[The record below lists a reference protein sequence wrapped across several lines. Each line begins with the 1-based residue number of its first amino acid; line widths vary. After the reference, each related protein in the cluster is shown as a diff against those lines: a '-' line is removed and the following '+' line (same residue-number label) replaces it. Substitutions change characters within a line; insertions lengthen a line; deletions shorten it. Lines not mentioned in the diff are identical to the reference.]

1 MSAAPPPDT
10 PPPPHYPHG
19 GGRVGHRLHSA
30 VIIAIIGVVILIAA
44 AVTAAIVLSGKA
56 ERSKPPSIL
65 PGGHAAMAAAVGP
78 GTARLPDPE
87 APVRTPV
94 TMRLRLASAES
105 IDIAE
110 GISVTAAPGWT
121 LVNRGPNW
129 VTLQNGDTS
138 AQMYVAVKTTDET
151 DVVAAL
157 RTDIARLTDPSSGD
171 LANPVLFKATT
182 KTLESAKFQQA
193 ALMDYFADVF
203 TEQGELSVSGAFAE
217 LLNTSTHQS
226 AFIDFRRTA
235 DAPSQAPDD
244 ARAMIDSML

>member
-1 MSAAPPPDT
+1 M
-10 PPPPHYPHG
+10 
-19 GGRVGHRLHSA
+19 
-30 VIIAIIGVVILIAA
+30 
-44 AVTAAIVLSGKA
+44 
-56 ERSKPPSIL
+56 
-65 PGGHAAMAAAVGP
+65 
-78 GTARLPDPE
+78 
-87 APVRTPV
+87 
-94 TMRLRLASAES
+94 
-105 IDIAE
+105 
-110 GISVTAAPGWT
+110 
-121 LVNRGPNW
+121 
-129 VTLQNGDTS
+129 TLQNGDTS

-203 TEQGELSVSGAFAE
+203 TEQGELVSGAFAE

>member
-65 PGGHAAMAAAVGP
+65 PGGHAAMAAAAGP

-110 GISVTAAPGWT
+110 HIGHGRAGLDPGEP
-121 LVNRGPNW
+121 G
-129 VTLQNGDTS
+129 
-138 AQMYVAVKTTDET
+138 
-151 DVVAAL
+151 
-157 RTDIARLTDPSSGD
+157 
-171 LANPVLFKATT
+171 
-182 KTLESAKFQQA
+182 
-193 ALMDYFADVF
+193 
-203 TEQGELSVSGAFAE
+203 AE
-217 LLNTSTHQS
+217 LGDAAKRRHQRP
-226 AFIDFRRTA
+226 DVRRRQ
-235 DAPSQAPDD
+235 DH
-244 ARAMIDSML
+244 